1 MLEIISFNNEHIT
14 IKVKKNKKEIL
25 NALGITDINNTN
37 EFKIFNTPFALEIL
51 LKYTNNNDNLKHIY
65 KAH

>member
-25 NALGITDINNTN
+25 NSLVLLISIIPMNL
-37 EFKIFNTPFALEIL
+37 KYLILRLL
-51 LKYTNNNDNLKHIY
+51 LKYYLNIQIIMIN
-65 KAH
+65 